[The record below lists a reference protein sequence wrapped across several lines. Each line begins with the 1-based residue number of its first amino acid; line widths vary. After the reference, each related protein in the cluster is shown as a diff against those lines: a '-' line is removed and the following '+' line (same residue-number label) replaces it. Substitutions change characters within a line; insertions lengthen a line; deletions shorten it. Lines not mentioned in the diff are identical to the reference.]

1 MTRKTYIIGLI
12 AFVLGG
18 LLTYFVFQDTSH
30 TEGTHTS
37 ESTNGESE
45 DATIYTCSMHPSV
58 EQDEPGDCPICGMD
72 LIPKSSTASDDP
84 LQLQMSAEAVKLS
97 QLELTEVRPVGD
109 GEGKVVRL
117 SGLLKEDLDQ
127 SSRLISY
134 IPGELVRLYVKSEG
148 ERVRKGQVI
157 ADVYVPE
164 LRIHQEE
171 LLDAAERR
179 EEAPDLYRASRQKL
193 DYWKIDSAFI
203 EKLLETKEVRD
214 ILPVYS
220 TVSGT
225 VRELMVTEGD
235 MLNRGQSIARVS
247 NLNQL
252 WAEFEVPESELD
264 LIRKGRVIRFSP
276 TSAPNREYRGTI
288 YYIDP
293 EIDPVKRT
301 AIARARVTARDYLK
315 PEMVITGYISVSSQY
330 PTEQV
335 VVPASAVLWT
345 GPRSVVYVKVPNA
358 DVPSY
363 SFREVKLDRF
373 GRDEAY
379 ISEGLEVGEEVVS
392 QGAFVIDA
400 AAQLNN
406 QKSMMNRMVE
416 AKGSKPSSRHK
427 MNPLHQE
434 ATQEAIDVYLQLKDA
449 LVNSDAA
456 KGKKAGAELYE
467 QLRQIPGTIEKADR
481 RDRWMARQSLAEEGA
496 QKLSETEDLDV
507 QRKAFEDLSKAFIF
521 WLRHFKI
528 DFDTIYLQYCPM
540 AFDFAGADWISA
552 QEEIRNPYFGD
563 EMLKCG
569 SVEEVFE

>member
-1 MTRKTYIIGLI
+1 MTRKTYITGLI
-12 AFVLGG
+12 AFFLGG
-18 LLTYFVFQDTSH
+18 LLAYLVFRDTTHS
-30 TEGTHTS
+30 ENAHTS
-37 ESTNGESE
+37 ELANGQSE
-45 DATIYTCSMHPSV
+45 DSSIYTCSMHPSV
-58 EQDEPGDCPICGMD
+58 EKDEAGDCPICGMD
-72 LIPKSSTASDDP
+72 LVPKISTSTDDP

-97 QLELTEVRPVGD
+97 QLELTEVRPVGG
-109 GEGKVVRL
+109 GEKKVVRL
-117 SGLLKEDLDQ
+117 TGLLKEDLDQ
-127 SSRLISY
+127 SARLISY
-134 IPGELVRLYVKSEG
+134 KPGELVRLYIKSEG

-179 EEAPDLYRASRQKL
+179 EEAPALYRASRQKL

-203 EKLLETKEVRD
+203 EKLLESKKVRD

-220 TVSGT
+220 TASGT

-235 MLNRGQSIARVS
+235 MLKRGQSIARVA
-247 NLNQL
+247 NLSQL

-264 LIRKGRVIRFSP
+264 LIRIGQSIRFSP
-276 TSAPNREYRGTI
+276 ISAPNREYRGTI

-301 AIARARVTARDYLK
+301 AIARARVTARDFLK
-315 PEMVITGYISVSSQY
+315 PEMVIRGYISVASQSH
-330 PTEQV
+330 TEQV

-345 GPRSVVYVKVPNA
+345 GPRSVVYVKVPNTE
-358 DVPSY
+358 VPSY
-363 SFREVKLDRF
+363 AFREVKIDRF
-373 GRDEAY
+373 GQDKAY

-416 AKGSKPSSRHK
+416 ARGPNPSSRLET
-427 MNPLHQE
+427 NPLHQE
-434 ATQEAIDVYLQLKDA
+434 ATREAIELYLQLKDA

-456 KGKKAGAELYE
+456 EGKKAAAGLYE
-467 QLRQIPGTIEKADR
+467 GLGRIPSAIDQPEQR
-481 RDRWMARQSLAEEGA
+481 ERWLEMQKIAENSAKKISESVELA
-496 QKLSETEDLDV
+496 V
-507 QRKAFEDLSKAFIF
+507 QRKAFEDLSKAFIY
-521 WLRHFKI
+521 WLGHFKI

-540 AFDFAGADWISA
+540 AFDFAGADWIST
-552 QEEIRNPYFGD
+552 QKEIRNPYFGD